1 MSPILLNAAPIL
13 DSGNTAWIMV
23 STVLVLLMTIPGIAL
38 FYGGLVRQKNVLSII
53 MQSLLIVGVVSI
65 LWVLFG
71 YSFVFGLFA
80 SYVYLKGFGLVGS
93 TLLHFLFNLL
103 NGYLFS
109 SLGGQ
114 NSGLAFY
121 AANLVV
127 GAMLIAYLVMLILL
141 DIRKEKSR
149 R

>member
-1 MSPILLNAAPIL
+1 MLL
-13 DSGNTAWIMV
+13 DSLEGKADWEKILI
-23 STVLVLLMTIPGIAL
+23 SSSACALAHLLSSS
-38 FYGGLVRQKNVLSII
+38 FSIG
-53 MQSLLIVGVVSI
+53 SLIQ
-65 LWVLFG
+65 FG

-93 TLLHFLFNLL
+93 ILFHFLFNLL

-121 AANLVV
+121 AVNLAT
-127 GAMLIAYLVMLILL
+127 GALLIAYLVMLILL
-141 DIRKEKSR
+141 DMRKEKSR